1 MQCQVFQYPAL
12 LANTIKR
19 RKGKEEKSYN
29 GPAGTRTLYTFWILL
44 TLLTC
49 NNMSSKW
56 MKNNRE
62 YRGSEVETSSFL
74 CDLSFFV
81 VRRPKSSLNS
91 QSSPGSG
98 PGRPAAVGSLGA
110 AAQALSTPLY
120 PAGPSPLAAGPS
132 RTSSSPPRHD
142 PDAQQT

>member
-1 MQCQVFQYPAL
+1 M
-12 LANTIKR
+12 
-19 RKGKEEKSYN
+19 
-29 GPAGTRTLYTFWILL
+29 
-44 TLLTC
+44 
-49 NNMSSKW
+49 
-56 MKNNRE
+56 
-62 YRGSEVETSSFL
+62 ETTSFL

-142 PDAQQT
+142 PDAQQTRAVLTGSNQLISHVDVLRRSAKVALN